1 MTEVTA
7 NLILISICLSVF
19 ELIWKKN
26 RSFQESVRYASA
38 ALCAI
43 SIFVI

>member
-19 ELIWKKN
+19 EQIWTKTTEVTRN
-26 RSFQESVRYASA
+26 LYAIPLLFLVPSA
-38 ALCAI
+38 SL
-43 SIFVI
+43 